1 MKKLLVAVIAAVA
14 LTALAPL
21 GLQAGVGI
29 KGGLSSSSLALAST
43 EPIPFTFGNLQ
54 YYVGGVFFDIGL
66 GFVSIQPEFL
76 YVRMGGQ
83 YEVDELNSL
92 EFRHQYIQAPL
103 LLRFNVIP
111 AGPVRPFICAGGYGA
126 YLIKSEGVMEID
138 GTVEKTDVTEDYRR
152 FDYGLVGGAG
162 ILFKLGFVGLSV
174 EGRYN
179 YGLANMLMD
188 PAAGDSMKNRSL
200 MALVGIKF

>member
-1 MKKLLVAVIAAVA
+1 MKKLIIAVVAAVA
-14 LTALAPL
+14 LTALVPS
-21 GLQAGVGI
+21 GLQAGVGL
-29 KGGLSSSSLALAST
+29 KGGLSWSSFTLAST

-66 GFVSIQPEFL
+66 GFVSIQPEIL

-92 EFRHQYIQAPL
+92 ELRHQYIQAPL

-111 AGPVRPFICAGGYGA
+111 AGPVRPFVCAGGYGA

-138 GTVEKTDVTEDYRR
+138 GVSEKSDVTEDYQR
-152 FDYGLVGGAG
+152 FDYGVIGGAG
-162 ILFKLGFVGLSV
+162 VMFKLGVVALSI

-179 YGLANMLMD
+179 YGLANMLKD